1 MSNHPIEIA
10 LAIAIGG
17 IIAITAWL
25 LTNSTVELPE
35 PTPAPRA
42 SMKLTRRQLLELA
55 REHKIQNAK
64 WRAKATKAEFVRALQ
79 QVAG

>member
-1 MSNHPIEIA
+1 MSNHP
-10 LAIAIGG
+10 IAIGG

-25 LTNSTVELPE
+25 LTTSTVELSE

-42 SMKLTRRQLLELA
+42 SMKLTRKELLELA

-79 QVAG
+79 EVA

>member
-1 MSNHPIEIA
+1 MSNHPTEIA
-10 LAIAIGG
+10 TAIAIGG

-25 LTNSTVELPE
+25 LTTSTVELSE

-42 SMKLTRRQLLELA
+42 SMKLTRKELLELA

-79 QVAG
+79 EVA